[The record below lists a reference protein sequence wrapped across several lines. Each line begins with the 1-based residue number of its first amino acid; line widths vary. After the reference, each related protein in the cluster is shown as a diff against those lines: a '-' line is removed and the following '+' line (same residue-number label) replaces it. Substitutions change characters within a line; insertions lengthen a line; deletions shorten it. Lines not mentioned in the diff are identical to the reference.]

1 MDFTPDY
8 SEKKYIE
15 YYTRIPD
22 SSTNI
27 FYMFPNR
34 SKQDQEQYEL
44 VKTMNQLHTV
54 KIDIDEHGVAIY
66 PFALPKYLSYNLHE
80 IEKLA
85 GGAACPK

>member
-1 MDFTPDY
+1 M
-8 SEKKYIE
+8 S
-15 YYTRIPD
+15 
-22 SSTNI
+22 
-27 FYMFPNR
+27 PNR

-44 VKTMNQLHTV
+44 VKIMNQLHAV

-85 GGAACPK
+85 GGGSMSKMNASIKIGGWSNFIRWATKKILKMIKR